1 VSNKLLSTLFKGVPA
16 DEFFD
21 FTDGT
26 PKRGL
31 ISNSNYIQNVETKL
45 ARLLTNEDDYLYE
58 IDDTYVFDSR
68 YIHVQYPL
76 AMLYKYPLSLEY
88 YEIWMAYKLV
98 NTILFSPASELETVD
113 YTDVQDI
120 YYRLVNMIGEASSIR
135 DIVYEHMISQEN
147 WRRFRSPEDNT
158 REMME
163 ILLGRFID
171 SEVPLAAKACRNW
184 SLTDEYEGYQL
195 VIGFDE
201 NDEAMEILDT
211 TIVDCYDFYRAVSQH
226 ASLIPTITKT
236 LVGIFFTGYTD
247 AQKTQITDTIVSADP
262 TTFNDL
268 FSDILF
274 SREYLLNAERPKRLE
289 EAFFNIA
296 HRINWFAFA
305 KFFKYMNSQYSSSSF
320 PTLSQMKQAPMK
332 YKLGKPVAVP
342 LDTLSFSYYH
352 KSIRQKLLLD
362 IKSDEFNPDNP
373 PGITPN
379 GAGL

>member
-1 VSNKLLSTLFKGVPA
+1 LFKGVPA

-26 PKRGL
+26 TTRGL

-45 ARLLTNEDDYLYE
+45 ARILTNEDDYLYE

-171 SEVPLAAKACRNW
+171 SEVPL
-184 SLTDEYEGYQL
+184 
-195 VIGFDE
+195 
-201 NDEAMEILDT
+201 
-211 TIVDCYDFYRAVSQH
+211 
-226 ASLIPTITKT
+226 
-236 LVGIFFTGYTD
+236 
-247 AQKTQITDTIVSADP
+247 
-262 TTFNDL
+262 
-268 FSDILF
+268 
-274 SREYLLNAERPKRLE
+274 
-289 EAFFNIA
+289 
-296 HRINWFAFA
+296 
-305 KFFKYMNSQYSSSSF
+305 
-320 PTLSQMKQAPMK
+320 
-332 YKLGKPVAVP
+332 
-342 LDTLSFSYYH
+342 DTLSFSYYH

-373 PGITPN
+373 PGITPD